1 MHQTD
6 IKSEGFRSLDEK
18 DRVEF
23 KVEIGDNG
31 KKRAMEVV
39 AQIGGEE
46 S

>member
-1 MHQTD
+1 MHQSA
-6 IKSEGFRSLDEK
+6 INAEGFRTLDEK

-39 AQIGGEE
+39 SQIGGEE